1 MRAHPILMQGPLTC
15 DQCDKP
21 MKPEDKREC
30 EVCCE
35 VLCSS
40 CMCDFALCY
49 DCEASD
55 KADPSA
61 QARINKQL
69 TNAQAFQILGGGVLR
84 DPVGYLISRNILKQ
98 CGIPLKQ
105 MKLTAPT
112 EAQKEQR

>member
-84 DPVGYLISRNILKQ
+84 DPVG
-98 CGIPLKQ
+98 IPLKQ

-112 EAQKEQR
+112 EAQKEQRCDE